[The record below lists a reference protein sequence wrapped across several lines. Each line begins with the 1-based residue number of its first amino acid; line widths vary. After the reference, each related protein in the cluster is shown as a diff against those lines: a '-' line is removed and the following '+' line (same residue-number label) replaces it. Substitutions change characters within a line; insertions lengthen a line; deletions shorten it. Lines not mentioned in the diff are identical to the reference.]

1 VGDPPCHSSWPGAPP
16 FFDWAGECRNIEDRN
31 QILHELEQ
39 GVGSDKCNSLVIDLM
54 RKALRD
60 QAEAHQARQRDNMVA
75 MGIGS
80 GA

>member
-1 VGDPPCHSSWPGAPP
+1 
-16 FFDWAGECRNIEDRN
+16 
-31 QILHELEQ
+31 
-39 GVGSDKCNSLVIDLM
+39 VGSDKCNSLVIDLM